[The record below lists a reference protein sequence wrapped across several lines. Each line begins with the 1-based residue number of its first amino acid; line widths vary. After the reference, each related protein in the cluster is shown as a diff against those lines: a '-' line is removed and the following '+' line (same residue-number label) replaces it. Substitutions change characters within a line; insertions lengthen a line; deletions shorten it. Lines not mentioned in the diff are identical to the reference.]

1 MLFSSPL
8 TSRWIEY
15 YPKKIGCF
23 TAELARSYR
32 QERKK
37 RLEKEEQER
46 KLKEDKEKE
55 QEQKQLEE
63 EQRIREEKVSPFL
76 NSKFLH

>member
-1 MLFSSPL
+1 MRHLLGDLCTKLNYFLS
-8 TSRWIEY
+8 
-15 YPKKIGCF
+15 
-23 TAELARSYR
+23 SYR
-32 QERKK
+32 EERKK

-76 NSKFLH
+76 SSKFLH